1 MHIAVGNVQCGGIAA
16 KSAVVI
22 DQFLGIIHL
31 EFIIRIDAAAQG
43 QAKQQHQ
50 TQQGYAPE

>member
-50 TQQGYAPE
+50 TQQGSAPE